1 MIKTTTYEESRH
13 RAECMRTL
21 RTETE
26 QRHAAWT
33 SVLEPAHGC
42 TFSVYIQNPYTQPDA
57 PEAYAADIRVS
68 RPIRDEHGRH
78 IRLDPLVPGDRTRLV
93 FGDDEIYVANYLD
106 KMPYSWERPYHYP
119 VATEAGRPAEGPPSP
134 RAIAPTRLS
143 KWLTDGCFQCME
155 RERLLTDNGTVL
167 LAARSNPIQAPDFGV
182 AMVYAT
188 ARRALDIW
196 KIYLDWDS
204 GFEAA
209 LAKPFIWHFRDRLP
223 RLEIIPAMDE
233 GGVAPKGLAS
243 AGYGFIQLG
252 RGQRDRD
259 AHHSAPLANAANVGE
274 AQALVGRPVVEA
286 PSWSIPYWINP
297 DVLVHELGHQL
308 LYATLGFGPQ
318 VGTDVSGPAWRDL
331 WGGRGGDHF
340 RAFHEAFSDIVAVV
354 VSMHHRPFIR
364 RLLEETRGDLFSEN
378 AATRVGEISARKTIR
393 NTLNNVRL
401 GDVDRASGTGPNDP
415 PENRYYQLSQ
425 VLSGAL
431 FDVLA
436 GFSVHY
442 LAEYRHLPADLIAE
456 WERAVDPDGRGD
468 AVSVPEAQLTDEVQ
482 AIYGLEGGP
491 DIIESAVVRARD
503 ALGRLLGGYLA
514 EQAKGGFDPA
524 RFSFAAFKRDLVAIA
539 SRQDSAPSDALARP
553 TLDGALKARVVEQCL
568 TWRGI

>member
-1 MIKTTTYEESRH
+1 
-13 RAECMRTL
+13 
-21 RTETE
+21 
-26 QRHAAWT
+26 
-33 SVLEPAHGC
+33 
-42 TFSVYIQNPYTQPDA
+42 
-57 PEAYAADIRVS
+57 
-68 RPIRDEHGRH
+68 
-78 IRLDPLVPGDRTRLV
+78 
-93 FGDDEIYVANYLD
+93 
-106 KMPYSWERPYHYP
+106 
-119 VATEAGRPAEGPPSP
+119 
-134 RAIAPTRLS
+134 
-143 KWLTDGCFQCME
+143 
-155 RERLLTDNGTVL
+155 
-167 LAARSNPIQAPDFGV
+167 
-182 AMVYAT
+182 
-188 ARRALDIW
+188 
-196 KIYLDWDS
+196 
-204 GFEAA
+204 
-209 LAKPFIWHFRDRLP
+209 
-223 RLEIIPAMDE
+223 
-233 GGVAPKGLAS
+233 
-243 AGYGFIQLG
+243 
-252 RGQRDRD
+252 
-259 AHHSAPLANAANVGE
+259 
-274 AQALVGRPVVEA
+274 
-286 PSWSIPYWINP
+286 
-297 DVLVHELGHQL
+297 
-308 LYATLGFGPQ
+308 
-318 VGTDVSGPAWRDL
+318 
-331 WGGRGGDHF
+331 
-340 RAFHEAFSDIVAVV
+340 
-354 VSMHHRPFIR
+354 MHHRPFIR